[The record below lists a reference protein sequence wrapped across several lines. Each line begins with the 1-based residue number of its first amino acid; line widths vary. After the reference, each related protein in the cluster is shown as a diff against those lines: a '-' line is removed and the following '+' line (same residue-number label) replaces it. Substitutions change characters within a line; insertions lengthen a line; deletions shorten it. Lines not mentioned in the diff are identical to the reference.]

1 MGLTWNL
8 AVFGVLVTWAA
19 GTSAAGAALSLAR
32 GGGRGSAFPASLAL
46 AALLVVAGTLVALLG
61 MQHPERM
68 VHLLANPAAAITQ
81 QIYALAVLLA
91 CIVVWFVARRRAEG
105 EAPRWASALVLVTAI
120 AAAAFVGRR
129 YLVPSAALLNS
140 WLWVAATLGSAC
152 CAGAATALA
161 IEGVCAQRAAMQPEG
176 VAHAA
181 TALVIGSALNLA
193 TAIAYTVFAQLS
205 SAAAVTSGI
214 RFDPTHPALS
224 ATKDLLGAGETALL
238 WGVGT
243 TVGAALPLLLGIAAQ
258 RLGKRPLARATCGV
272 LGTICAAAG
281 MLATRAVAFGLI

>member
-32 GGGRGSAFPASLAL
+32 GGGRGSAFPASLVF
-46 AALLVVAGTLVALLG
+46 AASLVVVGALVALLG

-81 QIYALAVLLA
+81 QIYALAMLLA
-91 CIVVWFVARRRAEG
+91 CIAAWFVARRRAEG
-105 EAPRWASALVLVTAI
+105 EVARWASALVLIAGI
-120 AAAAFVGRR
+120 AATVLVGRR

-152 CAGAATALA
+152 CTGAATFLS
-161 IEGVCAQRAAMQPEG
+161 IEGVCARRAAMQPGG
-176 VAHAA
+176 VTHAT
-181 TALVIGSALNLA
+181 TAFVVSSTLNLA
-193 TAIAYTVFAQLS
+193 TAIAYAAFVQLS
-205 SAAAVTSGI
+205 SATAVTSGI

-224 ATKDLLGAGETALL
+224 AAKDLLGADESALL
-238 WGVGT
+238 WGVGVA
-243 TVGAALPLLLGIAAQ
+243 VGAVPPLLLGIAAQ
-258 RLGKRPLARATCGV
+258 HLGKHPLARTVCGT
-272 LGTICAAAG
+272 LGIICAVAG